1 MKRTGLCCALAAG
14 LQLAGV
20 PAQAVELSWSGFGTL
35 GYAQTN
41 RPYTYQRF
49 LRDEGSFERDTLLGG
64 QVDAQ
69 FTPQWS
75 ATAQVTLAPSLRHD
89 KGWSITPTWA
99 FVGWRPSDD
108 WLVRVGRLRLPL
120 YLHSESLDVGQ
131 SHDMVR
137 LPTEMYSIV
146 PSNDFNGVALTKT
159 WPHGESGEVSLDAYT
174 GRSRT
179 SARLWNRDGL
189 PPVIAAGGTF
199 TEVLVRV
206 SGLVLTLRDSD
217 LQLRAGVHRASTRRS
232 DDQALPVTFPY
243 VATPIPGVGYYQ
255 VNDAIPGPGVP
266 TVNPLRN
273 TIATLGAE
281 AGFGDGWALSAEFAR
296 DFQHGSEVGS
306 DTRGGYLALQ
316 RRVGHFTPYTSV
328 AALRSSRVSLNWYDQ
343 LTTPLSP
350 YLPGADQLAA
360 AQRMAAEGIYAADQ
374 RSWAIGSAYRL
385 SATSKLKFEWMRTRI
400 GRVSRLVDTPAG
412 SDTVRNT
419 SVDVLSINYNFVF

>member
-1 MKRTGLCCALAAG
+1 MKKTWLCCALAA
-14 LQLAGV
+14 LLHL
-20 PAQAVELSWSGFGTL
+20 PAQAVDLSWSGFGTL

-49 LRDEGSFERDTLLGG
+49 LRDEGSFERDTVLGG

-89 KGWSITPTWA
+89 KGWSVTPTWA

-146 PSNDFNGVALTKT
+146 PSNDFNGVAVTKT
-159 WPHGESGEVSLDAYT
+159 WSRGDTGEVSLDAYT

-179 SARLWNRDGL
+179 GARLWNRDGL
-189 PPVIAAGGTF
+189 PPYVAAGAAF
-199 TEVLVRV
+199 VDINVRV
-206 SGLVLTLRDSD
+206 TGLVLTLRDTD
-217 LQLRAGVHRASTRRS
+217 LQVRAGVHRAATSRAS
-232 DDQALPVTFPY
+232 GEPVPVNFPY
-243 VATPIPGVGYYQ
+243 VSVAPGVGYYQ
-255 VNDAIPGPGVP
+255 VDAVNMQGPGFA

-273 TIATLGAE
+273 TIATFGAE
-281 AGFGDGWALSAEFAR
+281 YNFGGGWGVAGEYAR
-296 DFQHGSEVGS
+296 DFQHGSELGS
-306 DTRGGYLALQ
+306 DTRGGYLALS
-316 RRVGHFTPYTSV
+316 RRIGAFTPYTSL
-328 AALRSSRVSLNWYDQ
+328 AALRSSRVSLAWWDQ
-343 LTTPLSP
+343 LTAPLP
-350 YLPGADQLAA
+350 PFLAGAAA

-374 RSWAIGSAYRL
+374 RSLALGSAYHL
-385 SATSKLKFEWMRTRI
+385 SSTSKLKFEWMRTRI

-412 SDTVRNT
+412 SESPRDTHI
-419 SVDVLSINYNFVF
+419 DVLSVNYNFVF